1 MSKKTYAAVWS
12 DDRDPPLAGSVAL
25 DVSGIRLEGSSPS
38 RQARLRIRY
47 GDIEALHLGRD
58 NSDRIAGRPALAFQ
72 IGDTR
77 IRIAVPEP
85 GALHELAEAVAELTD
100 GRSQTMKRIVI
111 GTDGSRDAKR
121 AVREG
126 LDLASELHAHV
137 TFVAVRTPP
146 NAMWGAPV
154 YQAELETS
162 TLIVQKAIDEALA
175 LADEADIYADYE
187 ILDGDAA
194 EAIETVAD
202 AWGADYIVVGSRGR
216 GAVKGA
222 LFGSVSKALI
232 THSHRPVLVVKEPK
246 HVPIPA

>member
-1 MSKKTYAAVWS
+1 MSKSTYAAVWS
-12 DDRDPPLAGSVAL
+12 DGRDPPLVGSVAL
-25 DVSGIRLEGSSPS
+25 VATGIRLEGSSAR
-38 RQARLRIRY
+38 RQVRLQIRY
-47 GDIEALHLGRD
+47 EDIAGLHLGRE
-58 NSDRIAGRPALAFQ
+58 NGDRMAGRPALAFR
-72 IGDTR
+72 IGDAR

-85 GALHELAEAVAELTD
+85 GALHELAETLAELTD
-100 GRSQTMKRIVI
+100 GRSDTMKRIVI
-111 GTDGSRDAKR
+111 GTDGSRDALR

-126 LDLASELHAHV
+126 LELASELKAHV

-162 TLIVQKAIDEALA
+162 TLVAQKAIDEALT
-175 LADEADIYADYE
+175 LADDAEIYADYE
-187 ILDGDAA
+187 ILDGNAA

-202 AWGADYIVVGSRGR
+202 TWGADYIVVGSRGR
-216 GAVKGA
+216 GAVKGV

-246 HVPIPA
+246 HAPLPA

>member
-1 MSKKTYAAVWS
+1 MSKSTYAAVWS
-12 DDRDPPLAGSVAL
+12 DGRDPPLVGSVAL
-25 DVSGIRLEGSSPS
+25 VATGIRLEGSSAR
-38 RQARLRIRY
+38 RQVRLQIRY
-47 GDIEALHLGRD
+47 EDIAGLHLGRE
-58 NSDRIAGRPALAFQ
+58 NGDRMAGRPALAFR
-72 IGDTR
+72 IGDAR

-85 GALHELAEAVAELTD
+85 GALHELAETLAELTD
-100 GRSQTMKRIVI
+100 GRSDTMKRIVI
-111 GTDGSRDAKR
+111 GTDGSRDALR

-126 LDLASELHAHV
+126 LELASKLKAHV

-162 TLIVQKAIDEALA
+162 TLVAQKAIDEALT
-175 LADEADIYADYE
+175 LADDAEIYADYE
-187 ILDGDAA
+187 ILDGNAA

-202 AWGADYIVVGSRGR
+202 TWGADYIVVGSRGR
-216 GAVKGA
+216 GAVKGV

-246 HVPIPA
+246 HAPLPA